1 MKKKGDILDGIEFSK
16 SYSDR
21 NGQLLQVFLTSDDKY
36 RIYRPLQDYP
46 QAFLDTL
53 LLQEDRFFYTHH
65 GVNFVSVIKAGWETY
80 IKKSRRIGASTITM
94 QVAKLKYGIYTKSIP
109 GKLKQIRKAIYLEMC
124 FSKEDILDA
133 YLNLAPC
140 GGNIEG
146 FESASWYYF
155 NKNIRQL
162 NLSENIMLCVASKSY
177 KTCSNANQNSI

>member
-65 GVNFVSVIKAGWETY
+65 GVNVVSVIKAGWETY

-124 FSKEDILDA
+124 FSKEDILDD
-133 YLNLAPC
+133 LKE
-140 GGNIEG
+140 ISSIISDSKE
-146 FESASWYYF
+146 
-155 NKNIRQL
+155 
-162 NLSENIMLCVASKSY
+162 LSEDDY
-177 KTCSNANQNSI
+177 KKLPNTLFFGLIL

>member
-80 IKKSRRIGASTITM
+80 IKNRDELVLL
-94 QVAKLKYGIYTKSIP
+94 QL
-109 GKLKQIRKAIYLEMC
+109 
-124 FSKEDILDA
+124 
-133 YLNLAPC
+133 PC
-140 GGNIEG
+140 
-146 FESASWYYF
+146 
-155 NKNIRQL
+155 RL
-162 NLSENIMLCVASKSY
+162 
-177 KTCSNANQNSI
+177 QNSSMVFIQNQFREN